1 MALRIKD
8 LDVLQNY
15 DDVLQEKNRKQAQQN
30 ARNLEA
36 EKKSIA
42 DQKEKEDK
50 IASYLQNL
58 NLAAGE
64 TSSDYLD
71 KLSATG
77 RMDTQT
83 KLYYDAK
90 RKAQGE
96 DPMLNYTEKT
106 AEDIYDAYATDQELY
121 DEAFTIEKWYQEYQ
135 LGNVPYDAHKM
146 DVYNRKKNAERAQQ
160 VAKEARNE
168 KVQLKDITLYN
179 NFSQY
184 EKDLFAVYRQQINR
198 QTKDATDAEKYFD
211 EKYGKGTAKNIAE
224 TLTRKENA
232 ERAQKVKEYATQ
244 HTQSGDVLIAS
255 PARALVTPIISA
267 ADQIG
272 QYVAGK
278 VGATTGRYEGMDP
291 YSVGQIPGIYADA
304 VIQKE
309 GQNFEDILATTVEIH
324 GGDEEAKRITRN
336 IANVVY
342 TAGESAFENIV
353 RIAVLKG
360 YGALAL
366 AGVAGFSQGVQQAT
380 LQGATADQAMAYGL
394 VTGASEVLTEKIP
407 LDNLM
412 GALKSAGSKQSFMQ
426 ILTGALKQAGIEAT
440 TEEVNF
446 LAGLMGEAIIL
457 QEKSGYEQMISQL
470 VAEGVPYN
478 EAVSRANKAL
488 VEEAGQVA
496 LQSAL
501 SGFMTSAGTGVAT
514 NMGIDTF
521 TDAADQYE
529 QQKENGR
536 DKLQSILDGINT
548 QKAPQGMTTQQQ
560 TQAPVVGAQGAQ
572 EGTQNNGV
580 NISDLLDETLAQTN
594 GAPENPVQTA
604 VETFE
609 TNGTISNKQ
618 ASDILNSARAVQQL
632 VMEGNLPKLEGMSL
646 AQKRQAV
653 KDAVKM
659 MAENK
664 LNIDN
669 AATEGYNIATNG
681 GEQNDRTGS
690 LGENQTGVSGVH
702 ARRGADDQGREAS
715 GESSVDSGLVL
726 LSDQAQ
732 NLLNQRGVV
741 NVELHD
747 SSANNAAF
755 SAALDRARKAD
766 ERNGWAVTPK
776 ETKELD
782 SGNIRT
788 FMDANEATGFAIAS
802 DGDIEAV
809 FANKQAGAP
818 KGTTKVTIPLAI
830 ANGGTK
836 LDCYGE
842 GLVRLYAKY
851 GFIPVAKTK
860 FDPKYANPGWTQD
873 KGTPD
878 IYFMMHN
885 GDSVDTVVENYGNY
899 HIPTGSELD
908 ALPVMDYDDAYAYR
922 DQLLAQRNAG
932 KSESEN
938 GAVGAAEKGFSGDL
952 YRQIYEHGNIP
963 EGENAV
969 RPDVLPKSTDG
980 KDKVSYTA
988 RTAQE
993 AKVTPEE
1000 FADLIGKETAKGRFS
1015 YMPIKNSETLEQAKK
1030 YIAEKGWEDTK
1041 ANWDKQVAKGQTS
1054 AEMVVV
1060 GQLLYNHALQTDNFD
1075 QAMNILVDYAAAV
1088 RNTAQAL
1095 QATRIL
1101 KKLGLEGAVLK
1112 ANNDIDAL
1120 TEKES
1125 TYKPKDGENFEQWKK
1140 KIKSDIG
1147 TLAGEIAAVR
1157 DGDVGTLKDIIL
1169 QIAQFRRTTAWFGTT
1184 ERLTAAA
1191 QNVLN
1196 KLNFDDLKV
1205 VAETQLASIADDYRK
1220 RSKKEILQAIRKQ
1233 NMLSSLKTI
1242 LRNLTGNTAVGLGD
1256 AMSES
1261 GAGRMADFLLS
1272 KVTGKRT
1279 VGNDLTRAKQY
1290 FKGAKDSLS
1299 FASLCVELNIPIEV
1313 DSQGSFL
1320 DAIGTE
1326 TNGKYIGK
1334 TFRANGNLAMRVMY
1348 AFQKAMSYNLE
1359 VSDRI
1364 FEGGVN
1370 AAVQESLQKITN
1382 SNLTEEEVSRLADF
1396 TAKKR
1401 TYKDATWKDEE
1412 GKTRGAVL
1420 SRKAS
1425 DIVRPLGVFGDA
1437 VAPFVKVPMNVA
1449 QVGVDY
1455 TTGIVKGAGEIAA
1468 IIKDAN
1474 AGKDISV
1481 ERQRQA
1487 VSDFGRGLTGTA
1499 MIGLFAGAATVGI
1512 LKAADGGDWDK
1523 EALEQAEGRSG
1534 AQINWDALGRWLQGE
1549 GAEWK
1554 EGDAI
1559 TSLDFLEPFN
1569 TQMYLGYELSK
1580 AEGFGEVAWAFPHS
1594 AFQALM
1600 DSPMMTGL
1608 QEIGELVSTLFAK
1621 SEDAGDVAD
1630 AAAGVVID
1638 YATSYIPQWMRQTAQ
1653 LADGYYRDTSG
1664 ENVFQAAWNKFL
1676 AAIPGASQT
1685 LPMKYSGLGEPQQ
1698 RGGFVST
1705 FIDPTNTTEYNPN
1718 EITRGLEVIYG
1729 QTNDAAIYPERQAP
1743 KSVTVNG
1750 EKIMISGKKMTESY
1764 QKTYGEKNNELYGLL
1779 LSNPDFQALPAAMQ
1793 ADLLKKAKSYATEF
1807 AKAAVSDY
1815 EAPKETAQ
1823 ELTDKILGNAVVKQF
1838 TDAFTQNSAEGLDAA
1853 YNLYGG
1859 MGGDLR
1865 ATVDKEGGKVGYFL
1879 TAKKAGVRTD
1889 TFLQLYDRFDL
1900 IRNDSSMTKQKQAT
1914 MWAYELNRA
1923 AETGKITKSQADTLK
1938 TKMVIWQQFTAEAE
1952 KFNDMTDAGMSA
1964 DAAQD
1969 ISWLL
1974 ADLKP
1979 AAGKTTVAYWQKA
1992 EAISGANISAEDK
2005 YTALITYG
2013 TDAQDKNLDAM
2024 MRKGYSVDDYV
2035 SALLI
2040 YSNQKKIGGKGT
2052 KDRTVSQLRRQFG
2065 IGKAAAEAI
2074 YNIYCGTDD

>member
-8 LDVLQNY
+8 LDVFQNY
-15 DDVLQEKNRKQAQQN
+15 DDVLREKNRKQAQQN

-42 DQKEKEDK
+42 AQKEKEDK

-77 RMDTQT
+77 QMDTQT

-106 AEDIYDAYATDQELY
+106 AEEIYDAYATDQELY

-179 NFSQY
+179 TFSQY
-184 EKDLFAVYRQQINR
+184 EKELFAVYRQQINR

-278 VGATTGRYEGMDP
+278 VGATTGRYEGLDP

-304 VIQKE
+304 VIRKE

-380 LQGATADQAMAYGL
+380 LQGATADQAMAFGL

-440 TEEVNF
+440 TEELNF

-536 DKLQSILDGINT
+536 DKLQSILDGINP
-548 QKAPQGMTTQQQ
+548 QKAAQGMMTQQQ
-560 TQAPVVGAQGAQ
+560 AQGPVVGVQGAQ

-580 NISDLLDETLAQTN
+580 NISDILDETLAQTN

-653 KDAVKM
+653 KTAVQVM
-659 MAENK
+659 VENK
-664 LNIDN
+664 
-669 AATEGYNIATNG
+669 
-681 GEQNDRTGS
+681 
-690 LGENQTGVSGVH
+690 
-702 ARRGADDQGREAS
+702 
-715 GESSVDSGLVL
+715 
-726 LSDQAQ
+726 
-732 NLLNQRGVV
+732 
-741 NVELHD
+741 
-747 SSANNAAF
+747 
-755 SAALDRARKAD
+755 SAA
-766 ERNGWAVTPK
+766 
-776 ETKELD
+776 
-782 SGNIRT
+782 
-788 FMDANEATGFAIAS
+788 
-802 DGDIEAV
+802 
-809 FANKQAGAP
+809 
-818 KGTTKVTIPLAI
+818 
-830 ANGGTK
+830 
-836 LDCYGE
+836 
-842 GLVRLYAKY
+842 
-851 GFIPVAKTK
+851 
-860 FDPKYANPGWTQD
+860 
-873 KGTPD
+873 
-878 IYFMMHN
+878 
-885 GDSVDTVVENYGNY
+885 SVDTAARTDYDNNMNEGGTIDATRQAMDNSGVRWGEQVDSQGETSGGTENGRRDVQLGNQGGLYGRYGEETLYSSDNEGRQLTTEQAEKIRDTAVVDNSGAPIALY
-899 HIPTGSELD
+899 HITDNTEFTNFAKGDVGFHFGSLEQATSRGKQRKYENGRMFRAYLNIKNPARATND
-908 ALPVMDYDDAYAYR
+908 IMGWNPGGAALRLWADGVLSEMEMKEITALYKMGDGYDSASAVKLREILEGKGYDGIVYPNAFEGDGDSYIAFR
-922 DQLLAQRNAG
+922 DDQIIRSDVTEFGNVEQ
-932 KSESEN
+932 KN
-938 GAVGAAEKGFSGDL
+938 GAVGAAEEGFSGDL

-969 RPDVLPKSTDG
+969 RPDVLTKSTDG
-980 KDKVSYTA
+980 NDKVSYTA
-988 RTAQE
+988 RTALE

-1015 YMPIKNSETLEQAKK
+1015 YMQIKNSETLEQAKK

-1041 ANWDKQVAKGQTS
+1041 ANWDKQVANGQTS

-1112 ANNDIDAL
+1112 ANKDIDAL

-1147 TLAGEIAAVR
+1147 TLAGEIATVR

-1233 NMLSSLKTI
+1233 NMLFSLKTI

-1290 FKGAKDSLS
+1290 FNGTKDALA

-1320 DAIGTE
+1320 DAIGTD

-1534 AQINWDALGRWLQGE
+1534 AQINWDALGRWIQGE

-1594 AFQALM
+1594 ALQSLM

-1608 QEIGELVSTLFAK
+1608 QETGDLVDALVK

-1630 AAAGVVID
+1630 AAAGVVSD

-1664 ENVFQAAWNKFL
+1664 ENVFQTAGNKFL

-1705 FIDPTNTTEYNPN
+1705 FIDPTNTTQYNPN

-1729 QTNDAAIYPERQAP
+1729 QTNDEAIYPERQAP

-1750 EKIMISGKKMTESY
+1750 EKIMISGKEMTESY

-1815 EAPKETAQ
+1815 EAPNETAQ

-1853 YNLYGG
+1853 YNLYSG

-1992 EAISGANISAEDK
+1992 EAISGANISDEDK